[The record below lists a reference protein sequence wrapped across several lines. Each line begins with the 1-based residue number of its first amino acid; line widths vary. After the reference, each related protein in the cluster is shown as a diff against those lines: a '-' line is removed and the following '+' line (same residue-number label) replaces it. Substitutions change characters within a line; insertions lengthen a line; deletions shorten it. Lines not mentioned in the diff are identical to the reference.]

1 MNSAKSSRRARE
13 QKFRSDLVLDAAEA
27 VFAAHGFQGAS
38 MEEIARR
45 AELSVGSLY
54 NVFPSKDALLAGVVE
69 RRQEE
74 FLAGTAAL
82 ADSEAPPLKRL
93 DDILLFAFDYFE
105 THEKLFEL
113 YLAATSGL
121 LWHVRSS
128 LGENTFQRHLRFLR
142 DIEEAVRDGI
152 RREGWARIDPD
163 SAAWV
168 IVAMLNAFLT
178 RWISSGDSKM
188 LVTGRREA
196 RTFVRRILG
205 LAPGASQGTR
215 PSPTRRRKL

>member
-1 MNSAKSSRRARE
+1 MSSPRPSRRERE

-74 FLAGTAAL
+74 VLAGATAQA
-82 ADSEAPPLKRL
+82 ATESPPLRRL
-93 DDILLFAFDYFE
+93 DLLLLFAFDYFE
-105 THEKLFEL
+105 AHEKLFEL
-113 YLAATSGL
+113 YVAATSGL

-128 LGENTFQRHLRFLR
+128 LGESTFQRHLRFLGL
-142 DIEEAVRDGI
+142 ISQAVRDGM
-152 RREGWARIDPD
+152 RREGWPRVDPD

-178 RWISSGDSKM
+178 RWITSGDAQM

-196 RTFVRRILG
+196 RGFVRRILG
-205 LAPGASQGTR
+205 LAPGA
-215 PSPTRRRKL
+215 PEPTRSSRKRG

>member
-1 MNSAKSSRRARE
+1 MSSPRPSRRERE

-74 FLAGTAAL
+74 FLAGATAQA
-82 ADSEAPPLKRL
+82 ATESPPLRRL
-93 DDILLFAFDYFE
+93 DLLLLFAFDYFE
-105 THEKLFEL
+105 AHEKLFEL
-113 YLAATSGL
+113 YVAATSGL

-128 LGENTFQRHLRFLR
+128 LGESTFSGTFASSGSSPRRC
-142 DIEEAVRDGI
+142 ETACVARDGHASI
-152 RREGWARIDPD
+152 RTAPPG
-163 SAAWV
+163 
-168 IVAMLNAFLT
+168 
-178 RWISSGDSKM
+178 SSWPCS
-188 LVTGRREA
+188 TH
-196 RTFVRRILG
+196 
-205 LAPGASQGTR
+205 S
-215 PSPTRRRKL
+215 